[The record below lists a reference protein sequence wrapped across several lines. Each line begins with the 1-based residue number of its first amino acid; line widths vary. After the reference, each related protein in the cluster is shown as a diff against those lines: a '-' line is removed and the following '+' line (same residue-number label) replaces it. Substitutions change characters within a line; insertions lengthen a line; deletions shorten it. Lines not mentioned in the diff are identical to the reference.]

1 MKLIL
6 ENWRKF
12 INEANEK
19 FPYQIYCDMDG
30 VLVDFEEGAVQR
42 INRDIQDENVTGKT
56 IDNLRAALSELG
68 RGEITKTDL
77 SKMDKSVQL
86 KSARSYMYDV
96 LSNDEGFWA
105 NLPWMPG
112 GEELWA
118 YVSKYDSYILTAP
131 MDNKGQGSEKG
142 KRIWIENNLNPKP
155 GVIEMSHD
163 KYNWAVSK
171 DGSPN
176 ILIDDFPT
184 NTKPWNETQK
194 AEGLPQLAIL
204 HTDAGK
210 TIQQLEMI
218 ANEAP
223 A

>member
-1 MKLIL
+1 M
-6 ENWRKF
+6 
-12 INEANEK
+12 
-19 FPYQIYCDMDG
+19 CVDGCVG

-42 INRDIQDENVTGKT
+42 INRDVQDENVTGEL

-86 KSARSYMYDV
+86 KPARSYMYDM
-96 LSNDEGFWA
+96 LSNDEEFWA

-118 YVSKYDSYILTAP
+118 YIGKYDPYILTAP
-131 MDNKGQGSEKG
+131 MDNKGPGSEKG
-142 KRIWIENNLNPKP
+142 KRVWIENNLNPKP

-163 KYNWAVSK
+163 KYNWAIGK

-194 AEGLPQLAIL
+194 AQGLPQLAIL
-204 HTDAGK
+204 HTDTGK

-218 ANEAP
+218 ANETP